1 MRRWILPL
9 ALVLTWIA
17 GCGNEA
23 PAPAAEPEPEPAA
36 EEPPPPP
43 PEPPPPP
50 VAECPEDTWAAGVR
64 GQYQAVENGQQAADV
79 LRTATRGAWT
89 RVSACRTIDGEEYQI
104 ICGPT
109 ESGGGAQC
117 NIGMPGRRCSS
128 TLPMPVMP
136 VAAGMFVDT
145 REPPPPTN
153 SEWQCANVR
162 D

>member
-1 MRRWILPL
+1 MRNWILAL
-9 ALVLTWIA
+9 ALVFPL
-17 GCGNEA
+17 GCGAEESA
-23 PAPAAEPEPEPAA
+23 PDPEPEEEVEEEEAA
-36 EEPPPPP
+36 LPEPPPPP
-43 PEPPPPP
+43 PEP

-64 GQYQAVENGQQAADV
+64 GRYEAVENGQEAAEV
-79 LRTATRGAWT
+79 LRNATRGSWT
-89 RVSACRTIDGEEYQI
+89 RVSACREIDGEEYQI
-104 ICGPT
+104 ICGPS

-153 SEWQCANVR
+153 SEWTCH
-162 D
+162 DSD